1 MRRSIRP
8 FLLVAAAIAVSS
20 CGRGPSGAA
29 DRGIAD
35 DTATAVPSNSPYGAR
50 GGDIVR
56 VTPVEIEVIDLPDG
70 WNGMRIAAL
79 SDFHL
84 GMWPDN
90 VNVARA
96 AMERAVA
103 ERPDLIVLLGDYVGR
118 GGDFTALDRVLEP
131 AKGRPVFAVMGNEDM
146 AESTEGEP
154 DSMAILT
161 RQALERNG
169 VRVLMNQ
176 RVAFGRNGDT
186 AYIAGIDPYT
196 ARRPDWRRAETYG
209 GIPGGGRTPV
219 MLAHMPVSAATLPT
233 DKYPSMISGHT
244 FCGGLEVP
252 GTPRLSWVN
261 TELFPQETGVA
272 TNRIYRIRGSTLFI
286 TCGVGFSFVPVR
298 FGAPP
303 EVAMITLRPVGG
315 AVKRDTASA
324 PATVNVDSLI
334 QQFTPEADTT
344 SRDTVPGEEE
354 A

>member
-1 MRRSIRP
+1 M
-8 FLLVAAAIAVSS
+8 
-20 CGRGPSGAA
+20 
-29 DRGIAD
+29 DD
-35 DTATAVPSNSPYGAR
+35 DTAAAPAARSPYGAT
-50 GGDIVR
+50 GGEIVR
-56 VTPVEIEVIDLPDG
+56 VTPVEIEVIDLPEG
-70 WNGMRIAAL
+70 WNGIRIAAL

-90 VNVARA
+90 ANVARA
-96 AMERAVA
+96 AVERALA
-103 ERPDLIVLLGDYVGR
+103 ERPDLVVLLGDYVGR
-118 GGDFTALDRVLEP
+118 GGDFAALDRVLAP
-131 AKGRPVFAVMGNEDM
+131 LKGRPVFAVLGNEDM
-146 AESTEGEP
+146 AENTEGEP

-176 RVAFGRNGDT
+176 RVPFGRNGDT

-196 ARRPDWRRAETYG
+196 ARRPDWRRAETFG

-219 MLAHMPVSAATLPT
+219 MLSHMPVSAATLPT
-233 DKYPSMISGHT
+233 GKYPSMLSGHT

-261 TELFPQETGVA
+261 TELFPQETGVG
-272 TNRIYRIRGSTLFI
+272 TNRIYRVRGSTLFI

-303 EVAMITLRPVGG
+303 EVALVTLRPVGG
-315 AVKRDTASA
+315 AAKRDSASA
-324 PATVNVDSLI
+324 PAPVNVDSLI
-334 QQFTPEADTT
+334 QQFTPDTT
-344 SRDTVPGEEE
+344 KRDTSKAEEE